1 MNWIKRIFKT
11 NDHCS
16 SSEKLLK
23 GKIKMESFS
32 GFSRAYYTL
41 IPDGQF

>member
-1 MNWIKRIFKT
+1 
-11 NDHCS
+11 
-16 SSEKLLK
+16 
-23 GKIKMESFS
+23 MESFS